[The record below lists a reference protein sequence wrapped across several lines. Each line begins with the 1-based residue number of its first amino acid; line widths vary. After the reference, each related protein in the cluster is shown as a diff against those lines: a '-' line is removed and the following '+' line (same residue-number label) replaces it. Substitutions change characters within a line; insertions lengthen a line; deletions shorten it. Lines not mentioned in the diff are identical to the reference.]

1 MRVRKNPNSYKK
13 QEKERLKKKQS
24 ALNDLMLEWL
34 AEDEPRAEAED
45 SVMSNDFQPEEL
57 PKLTL
62 ELLAARDNA
71 MDEYQATNKDA
82 HQMKSSTARKDSD
95 LDSDESFDASKMLY
109 DSRALVELRSSSSDG
124 S

>member
-1 MRVRKNPNSYKK
+1 MRVRKNPTVYMK

-24 ALNDLMLEWL
+24 AIDDLMLEWL

-62 ELLAARDNA
+62 KMLAARDNA
-71 MDEYQATNKDA
+71 MDNYQEANKDV
-82 HQMKSSTARKDSD
+82 HP
-95 LDSDESFDASKMLY
+95 
-109 DSRALVELRSSSSDG
+109 LRSSKAINCPWTNASRG
-124 S
+124 SGIQGPRSW

>member
-1 MRVRKNPNSYKK
+1 MRVRKNPTVYVK

-24 ALNDLMLEWL
+24 AINDLMLEWL

-45 SVMSNDFQPEEL
+45 SIMSNDCQPEEL

-62 ELLAARDNA
+62 DLLAARDEA
-71 MDEYQATNKDA
+71 MDNYQEGNKDV
-82 HQMKSSTARKDSD
+82 HPMKSSKAKMDSD
-95 LDSDESFDASKMLY
+95 LDSEESLDATKMLY
-109 DSRALVELRSSSSDG
+109 DRRAFVELRSSSSSG